1 MNAKRDMTL
10 NCYGCEYKCRE
21 MDPELSRITYCAQT
35 KISIWPEDNY
45 FFKRAMKEWVS
56 EIWSDSLSD
65 GVILVDFSIDNL
77 LYFID
82 DNWLGFLSQYKMQI
96 ILLCDREMLSLAR
109 YWLGREWRI
118 ISVIDA
124 TVNTRE
130 VMQKICDILR
140 WKSVPP
146 PKGKVLTDNEVKT
159 LRYMAKGKSLSTIAS
174 ELGCSIK
181 SAYGYQYS
189 LCKKIGGL
197 SKISDLRFKHQII

>member
-1 MNAKRDMTL
+1 MNAKNAMTL

-21 MDPELSRITYCAQT
+21 MDSELTRITHCAQM
-35 KISIWPEDNY
+35 KIAIWPEDNY
-45 FFKRAMKEWVS
+45 FFKRGVKEWLS
-56 EIWSDSLSD
+56 EIWSSSLSD

-82 DNWLGFLSQYKMQI
+82 DNWLKFLAQYKMQI
-96 ILLCDREMLSLAR
+96 VLMCDRAMLSLAR
-109 YWLGREWRI
+109 YWLNREWRI

-124 TVNTRE
+124 TASTSK
-130 VMQKICDILR
+130 VMQNICDILR

-146 PKGKVLTDNEVKT
+146 PKGKVMTENEVKT
-159 LRYMAKGKSLSTIAS
+159 LSYMAKGNSLAKIAS

-189 LCKKIGGL
+189 LCKKFGGL
-197 SKISDLRFKHQII
+197 TRISELRFKHQIM